1 MGKRLF
7 RSSGYVILLYGQS
20 CSSFNRIVLWT
31 VKNKNVFLLIHSF
44 LYLLERPPVKGREAI
59 IYEQLYPFRIN
70 LNQLD
75 LNLLNPSWST
85 SSVHS
90 LSSKN
95 ISLSSDCF
103 FFCWGSAQFNFILTN
118 ISSNML
124 RNFLHCFLK
133 VTMYNWL
140 GMSITFTHSFQEY
153 SAFLQH
159 WHSKGATCFIMAS
172 LTFLPT
178 SASDSSLLNLAFE
191 FLISSVNWDVAVYC

>member
-1 MGKRLF
+1 MFFYWSIVFYICSKGSRKRE
-7 RSSGYVILLYGQS
+7 RSYH
-20 CSSFNRIVLWT
+20 LWT
-31 VKNKNVFLLIHSF
+31 ALSLPDKSKSVGFKSFKSFLIHIICPQPF
-44 LYLLERPPVKGREAI
+44 LQEYFTIVWL
-59 IYEQLYPFRIN
+59 
-70 LNQLD
+70 
-75 LNLLNPSWST
+75 
-85 SSVHS
+85 
-90 LSSKN
+90 
-95 ISLSSDCF
+95 F